1 MLATALTILGKDLRL
16 RVRDRSVL
24 LFALVVPLGLTAL
37 FSAIF
42 PETEELRLS
51 AAVVDL
57 DGSDIATGFSDQALA
72 GLVDSGMLELVRLD
86 DREDAVA
93 ALDDGG
99 LDAAWVVPEGFGDAV
114 SSAQEASLEVLVN
127 PDRALSAEVARS
139 IAEGYADR
147 LEAVTLA
154 VATTA
159 MGGGELGEAELAE
172 AAQVAAETPP
182 AVTLEQLTTEDRQLD
197 GVSYLAAGMAAF
209 FVFFTVT
216 YGVTGMLE
224 ERQLQTLP
232 RLLAAPVSPGAV
244 QLGKVLGALVLG
256 LTSMVVLAVASR
268 LLLGA
273 EWGRPLGVAVMIVAI
288 VVAALGLM
296 ALVGSF
302 ARTAEQAGNLQA
314 IVAIVLGMLGG
325 VFFPLPIDEGA
336 LRLVTLLSPHAWFLR
351 GLGDLVG
358 TGELISVLPAAGAL
372 LLFGVVTA
380 APAVVRLRRLPTW

>member
-1 MLATALTILGKDLRL
+1 MLSTALTILRKDLRL
-16 RVRDRSVL
+16 RLRDRSVL

-42 PETEELRLS
+42 PETEDLRVS

-57 DGSDIATGFSDQALA
+57 DGSEIAAGFADQALA
-72 GLVDSGMLELVRLD
+72 GLVDSGMLELTPLD
-86 DREDAVA
+86 DRDAAVA
-93 ALDDGG
+93 EIDAGE

-114 SSAQEASLEVLVN
+114 SSAEAATLEVLVN
-127 PDRALSAEVARS
+127 PDRALAAEVARS

-147 LEAVTLA
+147 LDTVTLA

-159 MGGGELGEAELAE
+159 LSGVEPGEEQLSE
-172 AAQVAAETPP
+172 AARVAAETPP
-182 AVTLEQLTTEDRQLD
+182 VVTLEEVTTDDRQLD

-232 RLLAAPVSPGAV
+232 RLLAAPVSPTAV

-268 LLLGA
+268 VLLGA
-273 EWGRPLGVAVMIVAI
+273 EWGRPLGVAVLIVAI

-325 VFFPLPIDEGA
+325 VFFPLPLDEGV

-358 TGELISVLPAAGAL
+358 TGELRSVLPAAGAL
-372 LLFGVVTA
+372 VVFGAVTA
-380 APAVVRLRRLPTW
+380 APAVVRMRRMPAW